1 MVHYD
6 PFSDE
11 IMKQDPSPIYKQL
24 RDEAPAYHLERFD
37 AWVLSR
43 FADIWK
49 ASADV
54 KSFSAAQGTT
64 SSHVLT
70 KVQPVTPM
78 INLMDPP
85 EHTQLRSAMR
95 SYFAAPEVAKLEP
108 MIRELVTKCID
119 EAIAKGRMDV
129 MGDLSSQ
136 VAVTVACAI
145 NGLPVEDGPMLNE
158 LVWRFFKREE
168 GIDGMTPD
176 GLAALDEMGAYF
188 YGQAVKRR
196 SAPSTDDV
204 LGQLTQIEIG
214 GEKLS
219 EEAIASHLSMLII
232 GGAET
237 FPKTFANIVR
247 RLAEHPAQRAECVAD
262 PSLIPDAC
270 PEGLRFDMPT
280 QFLCRVVIRPVEFH
294 GETFQEGQ
302 PVLFLYPSANHDERE
317 FENPDVFDIH
327 RKPPRILSFGFGPHS
342 CLGIN
347 VARLEGKICLEE
359 LLKRIPEY
367 ELDLEHS
374 ERLVTDFV
382 QGFWSLP
389 ITFQA
394 G

>member
-1 MVHYD
+1 MVQYD

-11 IMKQDPSPIYKQL
+11 IMKGDPLPIYKQL
-24 RDEAPAYHLERFD
+24 RDEAPVYHLERFD

-43 FADIWK
+43 FEDIWK
-49 ASADV
+49 ASGDV
-54 KSFSAAQGTT
+54 KSFTAAQGTT

-85 EHTQLRSAMR
+85 EHSKLRGAVR
-95 SYFAAPEVAKLEP
+95 SYFAAPEVAHMEG
-108 MIRELVTKCID
+108 MIRELITKCID
-119 EAIAKGRMDV
+119 DRIGEGSMDV
-129 MGDLSSQ
+129 MGDFSSR

-176 GLAALDEMGAYF
+176 ALAALDEMGAYF
-188 YGQAVKRR
+188 YGQAVKAR
-196 SAPSTDDV
+196 SEPPKDDV
-204 LGQLTQIEIG
+204 LGQLARVEID

-219 EEAIASHLSMLII
+219 NEAIASHLSMLII

-247 RLAEHPAQRAECVAD
+247 RLWEHPDQRAQCVAN
-262 PSLIPDAC
+262 PELIPDAYT
-270 PEGLRFDMPT
+270 EGLRFDMPT
-280 QFLCRVVIRPVEFH
+280 QFLCRVVKRAVEFR
-294 GETFQEGQ
+294 GKQMTEGQ
-302 PVLFLYPSANHDERE
+302 PVLFLYPSGNRDERE

-327 RKPPRILSFGFGPHS
+327 RKPKRILSFGFGPHS
-342 CLGIN
+342 CLGVN
-347 VARLEGKICLEE
+347 VARLEGKLCLEA
-359 LLKRIPEY
+359 LLKRIPQY
-367 ELDLEHS
+367 DVQLDQA

-382 QGFWSLP
+382 QGYWSLP
-389 ITFQA
+389 ITFDA